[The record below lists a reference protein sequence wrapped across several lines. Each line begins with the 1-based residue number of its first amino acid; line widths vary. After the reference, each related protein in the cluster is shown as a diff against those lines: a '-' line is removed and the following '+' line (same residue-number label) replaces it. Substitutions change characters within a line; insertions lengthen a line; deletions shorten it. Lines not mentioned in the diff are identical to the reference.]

1 MNATAAK
8 TPDATPTN
16 APARGG
22 VIAYLTVDGAVAAA
36 EFYTR
41 AFGAVEVGR
50 QPVDAKGRTM
60 HIHLQI
66 NGTSLML
73 SDGFPEHGHPAVKPQ
88 GFTLILPATDI
99 DRQFERAVKAGATV
113 LQPVQQMFW
122 GDRYGA
128 VTDPFGVTWGLN
140 QGGG

>member
-1 MNATAAK
+1 MNASVADTRPAA
-8 TPDATPTN
+8 PPATL
-16 APARGG
+16 GG

-36 EFYTR
+36 EFYAK

-60 HIHLQI
+60 HIHLHL
-66 NGTSLML
+66 NGSSLML
-73 SDGFPEHGHPAVKPQ
+73 SDGFPEHGHPAVPPQ
-88 GFTLILPATDI
+88 GFTMIIPATDI

-113 LQPVQQMFW
+113 VTPVQKMFW

-128 VTDPFGVTWGLN
+128 LCDPFGVTWGMN
-140 QGGG
+140 QPG

>member
-1 MNATAAK
+1 M
-8 TPDATPTN
+8 
-16 APARGG
+16 
-22 VIAYLTVDGAVAAA
+22 AAA
-36 EFYTR
+36 EFYGK

-60 HIHLQI
+60 HIHLHL

-73 SDGFPEHGHPAVKPQ
+73 SDGFPEHGHPALPPQ
-88 GFTLILPATDI
+88 GFSMIIPATDI

-113 LQPVQQMFW
+113 TQPVQKMFW

-128 VTDPFGVTWGLN
+128 LRDPFGVTWGMN
-140 QGGG
+140 QPG

>member
-1 MNATAAK
+1 MNASAAD
-8 TPDATPTN
+8 TR
-16 APARGG
+16 PAAQPAAMGG

-36 EFYTR
+36 EFYAR

-60 HIHLQI
+60 HIHLNF

-73 SDGFPEHGHPAVKPQ
+73 SDGFPEHGHPAVPPQ
-88 GFTLILPATDI
+88 GFSMIIPAKDI
-99 DRQFERAVKAGATV
+99 DAQFERAVKAGATV
-113 LQPVQQMFW
+113 LQPVQKMFW

-128 VTDPFGVTWGLN
+128 LKDPFGVTWGMN
-140 QGGG
+140 QPG